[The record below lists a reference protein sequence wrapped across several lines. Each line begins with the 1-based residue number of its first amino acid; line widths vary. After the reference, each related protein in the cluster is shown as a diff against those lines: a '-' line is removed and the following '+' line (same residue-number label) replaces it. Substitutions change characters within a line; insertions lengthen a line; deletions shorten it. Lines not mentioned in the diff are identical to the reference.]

1 MSLDHALLAKAATVS
16 RGLTIDAV
24 EASQSGHLGLPLGCA
39 EIGAVL
45 FGHSLN
51 YCPDH
56 PEWLN
61 RDRFVLSA
69 GHGSMFL
76 YSWLFLTGY
85 PDMTLDEIKRF
96 RQLGSK
102 TPGHPELTH
111 APSGVETTTGPLGQG
126 VGNSVGMAVAAK
138 MAEARFNTKEHEIFD
153 HHIVCLCGDGCMQE
167 GVAMEAL
174 EFAGHQKLD
183 NLILIYD
190 SNAVTLDAMAK
201 VSQSENTGE
210 RLDAMGFDVETID
223 GNDMDAFL
231 DAYDRARQAGSGKP
245 QAIIAKTLIGKG
257 IPEVAGTQ
265 KAHGEGGA
273 KFGDEAR
280 KGLGLPE
287 EHYYVFPEVTAYF
300 SELKKSH
307 DAKFAAW
314 TRKFDAWKAAD
325 PKLADELAATSAYSQ
340 TLPKDTKQKT
350 VDVGGLFAVVPEFPA
365 DSKIATRKAG
375 QDVLQ
380 PLAKQNP
387 LLIGGSADLYGS
399 TLNYIGDLKARDDD
413 FSPANRTGRNIPFGI
428 REHGMC
434 SIMNGIAAHGVFRPS
449 GATFL
454 VFADYCRAAIRL
466 AALSRLPVIYI
477 FTHDSVG
484 VGEDGPTHQPVETIP
499 GLRVIPNLD
508 VIRPAD
514 PEETAGAFVAAL
526 DRTDGPTLLALSR
539 QAVPLLTSVPVKTR
553 REGVLRGGYV
563 ARKET
568 AALDLILLSAGSELQ
583 HAMKAAETLGPGTRV
598 VSIPCFER
606 FDRQPAAYKEEVLPL
621 SCRRRVAIEASV
633 PVTWAEYVGLDGVT
647 IGINRFGMSAPGGT
661 VMKELGITA
670 EHVVEAAKALKQAA
684 G

>member
-1 MSLDHALLAKAATVS
+1 MSTLNHELLAKAATVS

-45 FGHSLN
+45 FGHSLR

-76 YSWLFLTGY
+76 YSWLFLAGY

-111 APSGVETTTGPLGQG
+111 APSGIETTTGPLGQG
-126 VGNSVGMAVAAK
+126 VANAVGMAVATK
-138 MAEARFNTKEHEIFD
+138 MAAGRFNTKEHEIFD
-153 HHIVCLCGDGCMQE
+153 HHIVVLAGDGCMQE

-174 EFAGHQKLD
+174 EFCGHQKLD

-201 VSQSENTGE
+201 VTQSENTAE
-210 RLDAMGFDVETID
+210 RLDAMGFDAQIID

-231 DAYDRARQAGSGKP
+231 DAYNRAKEAGSGKP

-257 IPEVAGTQ
+257 VEEVEGTQ

-273 KFGDEAR
+273 KYGDEAR
-280 KGLGLPE
+280 KSLGLPE
-287 EHYYVFPEVTAYF
+287 EHYYVFPEVTEF
-300 SELKKSH
+300 FQERKKTLDAAH
-307 DAKFAAW
+307 DEWVK
-314 TRKFDAWKAAD
+314 KFDAWKAANPD
-325 PKLADELAATSAYSQ
+325 LAKELAVSSALGQETAEQ
-340 TLPKDTKQKT
+340 TDKKT
-350 VDVGGLFAVVPEFPA
+350 GDVDALFAAVPEFPA
-365 DSKIATRKAG
+365 DAKIATRKAG

-380 PLAKQNP
+380 PLAKITP
-387 LLIGGSADLYGS
+387 LLISGSADLWGS
-399 TLNYIGDLKARDDD
+399 TLNYIGDLKTRDDN
-413 FSPANRTGRNIPFGI
+413 FSPANRKGRNIPFGI

-434 SIMNGIAAHGVFRPS
+434 SILNGIAAHGIFRPS

-466 AALSRLPVIYI
+466 AALSHLPVIYI

-484 VGEDGPTHQPVETIP
+484 VGEDGPTHQPIETIP

-539 QAVPLLTSVPVKTR
+539 QSVPLLTSIPVQER
-553 REGVLRGGYV
+553 REGVLKGGYI
-563 ARKET
+563 AKKET
-568 AALDLILLSAGSELQ
+568 GALKYILMSAGSELQ
-583 HAMKAAETLGPGTRV
+583 HAMKAAETLGDGTRV
-598 VSIPCFER
+598 VSMPCFER
-606 FDRQPAAYKEEVLPL
+606 FDRQDAAYKDAVLPK
-621 SCRRRVAIEASV
+621 SCRARVAIEASV
-633 PVTWAEYVGLDGVT
+633 PVTWMEYVGLDGAVV
-647 IGINRFGMSAPGGT
+647 GINRFGLSAPGGT

-670 EHVVEAAKALKQAA
+670 EHVVEAAKGLKV
-684 G
+684 